1 MGADFLSFAAFRAF
15 GRLACKRG
23 FRYPSPNPSCAL
35 TSLTIATISRESF
48 MSEPVYIVNGARTP
62 MGGLMGELSSL
73 SAVNLGEVAI
83 RAALDKAN
91 VNGADVNE
99 VIMGCV
105 LPSGLR
111 QGPARQAA
119 IDAGIPDTVGATTIN
134 KLCGS
139 GMKSVMLAHDLIKA
153 GTNEIMVAGGMES
166 MSNAPY
172 LLPKARGGL
181 RMGHGELQDCMFTD
195 GLEDAK
201 TGRLMGAFAQDVAD
215 QYQLTREAMDDY
227 AIGSLTKA
235 NAAIASGAL
244 QAEMASVT
252 VKTRQGEI
260 MIDTDE
266 QPGNANL
273 EKIPQLRPAFKP
285 DGTVTAANSSSISD
299 GASALVLASEQAVN
313 AKGLKPIA
321 KILGHTTHS
330 RHPSEFTLAPIDAI
344 KNLMHRLEWQADDV
358 DLFEINEAFAMVTML
373 AIKEVGLDPDR
384 VNIHGGA
391 CAQGHPIGST
401 GSRIIVSL
409 VHALKLKGLKRGI
422 ASLCIGGG
430 EATAVAVELV

>member
-1 MGADFLSFAAFRAF
+1 
-15 GRLACKRG
+15 
-23 FRYPSPNPSCAL
+23 
-35 TSLTIATISRESF
+35 
-48 MSEPVYIVNGARTP
+48 MSDAVYIIDGARTP
-62 MGGLMGELSSL
+62 MGGLMGELSTL

-83 RAALDKAN
+83 RSALEKSNLSGD
-91 VNGADVNE
+91 DIDE

-119 IDAGIPDTVGATTIN
+119 IDAGIPDSVGATTIN

-139 GMKSVMLAHDLIKA
+139 GMKSVMLSHDLIRA
-153 GTNEIMVAGGMES
+153 GTNQVMVAGGMES

-215 QYQLTREAMDDY
+215 QHQLTREAMDEY
-227 AIGSLTKA
+227 AIGSLRRA
-235 NAAIASGAL
+235 MAAIESGAL
-244 QAEMASVT
+244 TAEIAPVT
-252 VKTRQGEI
+252 VKNRKGETI
-260 MIDTDE
+260 IDTDE
-266 QPGNANL
+266 QPGNANID
-273 EKIPQLRPAFKP
+273 KIPQLKPAFKA

-299 GASALVLASEQAVN
+299 GASALVLASETAV
-313 AKGLKPIA
+313 AKKGLKPMA
-321 KILGHTTHS
+321 TILGHTTHS
-330 RHPSEFTLAPIDAI
+330 RHPSEFTLAPVDAI
-344 KNLMHRLEWQADDV
+344 KTLLDRLNWQASDV

-373 AIKEVGLDPDR
+373 AIKEVGIDPDK
-384 VNIHGGA
+384 VNVNGGA

-409 VHALKLKGLKRGI
+409 VHALKRRGLNRGI
-422 ASLCIGGG
+422 AALCIGGG